1 MNILIKTIDKLTEQS
16 FLSDAFDSLCL
27 KRNIKIKVSVKI
39 GENMNT
45 ARIYFNG
52 LPYELEILIK
62 IVKSKTT

>member
-27 KRNIKIKVSVKI
+27 KHNIKIKVSVKI
-39 GENMNT
+39 GENINT